1 MKTKLIPVLLASAL
15 LAAAPSLSFAQA
27 APAAASAAAGP
38 ASTVVLDAS
47 TRILSTL
54 QQRRAEFRSNPTA
67 LRGFINGELTKT
79 FDRDYAARLVL
90 GVHGRGASD
99 ADVKLFADAM
109 ADNLMQRYGS
119 ALLDIQGKPSFRLKS
134 ESPLPGNRGVKV
146 STELVRAG
154 SEADPGR
161 LPDAQRRRPVEDL
174 RRDDRRHLLRADL
187 QDPVRR
193 PAAPEVD
200 PAGGHRA
207 AQRQHAG
214 RPRVASNPAS
224 VSVQGTSLVFSGV
237 LDRAA
242 VTALWPSLQR
252 RRRCAGAGPDVRCRG
267 WTAPAWRCWPNWPRA
282 CARMGIQPRF
292 NGAPAGFTEL
302 SAAYRLAPSLD
313 FNAPSAAS

>member
-15 LAAAPSLSFAQA
+15 LAGAPSLSFAQA
-27 APAAASAAAGP
+27 APAAASAQQGQ

-54 QQRRAEFRSNPTA
+54 QQRRTEFRSNPTA

-154 SEADPGR
+154 SEATPVDYLMRNVGGQWKIFDVMIEGISYVQTFKTQF
-161 LPDAQRRRPVEDL
+161 DAPL
-174 RRDDRRHLLRADL
+174 RQKSIQQVATELRNGSM
-187 QDPVRR
+187 Q
-193 PAAPEVD
+193 AAP
-200 PAGGHRA
+200 
-207 AQRQHAG
+207 
-214 RPRVASNPAS
+214 
-224 VSVQGTSLVFSGV
+224 SGK
-237 LDRAA
+237 
-242 VTALWPSLQR
+242 
-252 RRRCAGAGPDVRCRG
+252 
-267 WTAPAWRCWPNWPRA
+267 
-282 CARMGIQPRF
+282 
-292 NGAPAGFTEL
+292 
-302 SAAYRLAPSLD
+302 
-313 FNAPSAAS
+313 